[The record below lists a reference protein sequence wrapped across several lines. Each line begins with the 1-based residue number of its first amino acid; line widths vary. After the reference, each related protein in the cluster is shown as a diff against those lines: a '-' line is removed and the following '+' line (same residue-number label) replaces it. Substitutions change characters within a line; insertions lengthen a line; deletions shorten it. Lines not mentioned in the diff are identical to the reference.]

1 MKRKVLAALM
11 AGTMALS
18 LAACGGGGSSSGS
31 SGGSSES
38 AAGGDEHTLTLF
50 AWDPNFNIPAMEAAG
65 ADYKENVDPDFN
77 LEVIEQA
84 SSEDVETAITT
95 AALENVY
102 LNCLLMMLFRIIQKL
117 TATIHR
123 VNRKESSR
131 TSLHTLKIRRHSCQR
146 TAFKKLEGF
155 CT

>member
-11 AGTMALS
+11 AGNYGSVSCS
-18 LAACGGGGSSSGS
+18 LRRRRKQLRFIRRQQR
-31 SGGSSES
+31 S

-95 AALENVY
+95 AASAGNYETLPDIV
-102 LNCLLMMLFRIIQKL
+102 LFQDHYIQQY
-117 TATIHR
+117 
-123 VNRKESSR
+123 
-131 TSLHTLKIRRHSCQR
+131 C
-146 TAFKKLEGF
+146 F
-155 CT
+155 

>member
-95 AALENVY
+95 AASAGNDE
-102 LNCLLMMLFRIIQKL
+102 
-117 TATIHR
+117 
-123 VNRKESSR
+123 
-131 TSLHTLKIRRHSCQR
+131 TLP
-146 TAFKKLEGF
+146 
-155 CT
+155 